1 MSRQQNMPALLDDE
15 LCPRK
20 KRLTINYFLWSG
32 MVYKPILP
40 STILNNRWVKI
51 SLWSS
56 DKFTSYLPLCYKDYS
71 YLCWYIYMAA
81 AFPWLKY
88 CRHGVKL
95 KSINQSISI
104 LSLGNKIFICFTWFI
119 YLFKYKPKRHRFR
132 LLKAWQKPNYPL
144 TFSLPGFLKISLNV

>member
-1 MSRQQNMPALLDDE
+1 MPRQQNMPVLPDDE
-15 LCPRK
+15 LCPRN

-56 DKFTSYLPLCYKDYS
+56 DKFTSYMSLCYKDYS

-81 AFPWLKY
+81 VPWLKY
-88 CRHGVKL
+88 CRHCVKL
-95 KSINQSISI
+95 YPINQSINQYLYCHWEI
-104 LSLGNKIFICFTWFI
+104 KYLSVLLDSSTCLNTHQKDTDSAYSKLGRNQIT
-119 YLFKYKPKRHRFR
+119 H
-132 LLKAWQKPNYPL
+132 
-144 TFSLPGFLKISLNV
+144 